1 MATERVVLCGGVK
14 LTGALPLGAGAVE
27 LDLWGRNGKPN
38 VKLEIE
44 DIHERLR
51 RDVPP
56 AFHDLLEI
64 ATYVY
69 VADQAVSRGGKDV
82 DTFGGSWR
90 RAFEFHV
97 PVRAPDLW
105 NGAEMKRVLCAT
117 LGFLSDDYY
126 EFTFYPAN
134 DPPPFQM
141 YLKLD
146 GGGGG
151 LGQPDQ
157 VMLFSAGLDSLAGAI
172 DEAIVRK
179 QRIVLVNHRSTE
191 KHNSKHRELERLLAE
206 KAGYPKPE
214 HIAVRINKDKKLGRE
229 STQRSRSFLYVALG
243 ATVAR
248 MVGLHNVRFYENG
261 VVSLNLP
268 VCAQVVGGR
277 ATRTTHPRVLR
288 GFQSLLSLVAGET
301 FTVDNPFMWET
312 KGQVIQRILDAKC
325 GPMITPSVSCAHT
338 WEATLKFPHCGVCSQ
353 CIDRRFGIIAAK
365 ADEFDSKE
373 NYEVDIFTQSR
384 PKNADKM
391 MGAAYLERANEVLNI
406 KDVGQLLTV
415 FPQVADVLRY
425 LDGNKASAAARLL
438 ELQRRHGVEVRGA
451 MQEVLKRHVGEL
463 LTRSLPGDCLVKT
476 VCESGSVTSLPAAP
490 ENGEEVSPRTN
501 SPNAS
506 SLGIAPGRHTLTV
519 IFTDIKDFS
528 TLVDQDEPATLKM
541 LEQHNAV
548 MDACILSHEGNLV
561 KTIGDSYMVYF
572 HSALDGLRCAFSMQE
587 EVAKL
592 NRHEAIQIQVRIGI
606 NTGDVNAVRG
616 GDLQGATVN
625 VAKRLEEA
633 AQPGGICISGSVLQS
648 IAPSERKQFLFQD
661 AGKLSLKGSSEP
673 IHCWHVITND
683 LPSRSELT

>member
-1 MATERVVLCGGVK
+1 M
-14 LTGALPLGAGAVE
+14 
-27 LDLWGRNGKPN
+27 
-38 VKLEIE
+38 
-44 DIHERLR
+44 
-51 RDVPP
+51 
-56 AFHDLLEI
+56 
-64 ATYVY
+64 
-69 VADQAVSRGGKDV
+69 
-82 DTFGGSWR
+82 
-90 RAFEFHV
+90 
-97 PVRAPDLW
+97 
-105 NGAEMKRVLCAT
+105 
-117 LGFLSDDYY
+117 
-126 EFTFYPAN
+126 
-134 DPPPFQM
+134 
-141 YLKLD
+141 
-146 GGGGG
+146 
-151 LGQPDQ
+151 
-157 VMLFSAGLDSLAGAI
+157 
-172 DEAIVRK
+172 RK

-365 ADEFDSKE
+365 AEEFDSKE

-391 MGAAYLERANEVLNI
+391 MGAAYLERANEVLI
-406 KDVGQLLTV
+406 LRTWASCHGVPTGGGCATV
-415 FPQVADVLRY
+415 FGRKQGERSSETA
-425 LDGNKASAAARLL
+425 GIAAAAR
-438 ELQRRHGVEVRGA
+438 GGGARGDA
-451 MQEVLKRHVGEL
+451 GVLKRHVGEL

-476 VCESGSVTSLPAAP
+476 VCESGSVTLLPAAP

-528 TLVDQDEPATLKM
+528 TLVDHDEPATLKM

-561 KTIGDSYMVYF
+561 KTIGRFHMVYF
-572 HSALDGLRCAFSMQE
+572 HSALDGLDARSAC
-587 EVAKL
+587 K
-592 NRHEAIQIQVRIGI
+592 
-606 NTGDVNAVRG
+606 
-616 GDLQGATVN
+616 
-625 VAKRLEEA
+625 KKW
-633 AQPGGICISGSVLQS
+633 QS
-648 IAPSERKQFLFQD
+648 
-661 AGKLSLKGSSEP
+661 
-673 IHCWHVITND
+673 
-683 LPSRSELT
+683 